1 MPLRRRHRRHVDL
14 DPAPPLRP
22 RPLSRVLAGYLT
34 LAVVYSFS
42 LYFAATVGVS
52 MLLADFRKQRR
63 GARSGGGGPAPPA
76 SPPPLLPDPES
87 QRDAA
92 VAAEPGIEGIEVS
105 HEFIEVPV
113 YPDEAEEHAGTAK
126 TTTLHLARAG
136 IDPSRR
142 AVLFLHGF
150 PECWLSWRRLM
161 KPLVEA
167 GYEVAA
173 LDMRGYNLSGK
184 PARRERGTKERLL
197 QSFCPLRRGCSR
209 PLTSAPWP
217 PMPAPPRCTS
227 SGSTG
232 RTVTLVSHDWGG
244 AVAWHAASVDS
255 SAARG
260 GEGGG
265 GGELLPRFDFFESGT
280 SPPRRRRRL
289 FDALVTMAIPH
300 PLLFKPT
307 WMEAGQAVLVRGLLP
322 VSLLPEK
329 MMAGDEPRRSE
340 LDAAAEERGRKEG
353 SGRDRRR
360 VREAWGGDGGDKL
373 LPRLRAGHRRRDR
386 CRARGRGRRGRCAA
400 AWTCRC
406 SASTPARDAAL
417 GVELLAGSERFCR
430 AGVEIEILDSGH
442 WIQLEKAQECAER
455 TLRFLER
462 TGGNSGRGSLCA
474 KKKGKGK
481 VPSRVLLC
489 LFFSFL
495 CKRERK
501 SFQHCGGKSFF
512 QKKRTTDKRLLFSLS
527 LLSSFKGICSL
538 FLFLPH
544 LNPPCSSRRR

>member
-1 MPLRRRHRRHVDL
+1 MSTSDQPQASSLRQRVASVKRDAPGLVSGKEKAGGDGGGAAPPPSSTSWDL

-63 GARSGGGGPAPPA
+63 VARSGGGGPAPPA

-184 PARRERGTKERLL
+184 PSGRENAASPKFLPSSSRVLAAFDVGALAADARAAAVYL
-197 QSFCPLRRGCSR
+197 
-209 PLTSAPWP
+209 
-217 PMPAPPRCTS
+217 

-260 GEGGG
+260 GKE
-265 GGELLPRFDFFESGT
+265 EEEENSSPASTFSSPA

-300 PLLFKPT
+300 PLLFKANMG
-307 WMEAGQAVLVRGLLP
+307 WKQAKRSWYVAFFQSP
-322 VSLLPEK
+322 FFPEK
-329 MMAGDEPRRSE
+329 MMAASIGSMLPRSNEEEKKEAGE
-340 LDAAAEERGRKEG
+340 LAAAFARPGAATAAINYYRA
-353 SGRDRRR
+353 S
-360 VREAWGGDGGDKL
+360 VRAIGGGPL
-373 LPRLRAGHRRRDR
+373 SRAGA
-386 CRARGRGRRGRCAA
+386 RAARALRGGVDVPVLCLYAG
-400 AWTCRC
+400 
-406 SASTPARDAAL
+406 RDAAL

-430 AGVEIEILDSGH
+430 AGVEIEVLDSGH
-442 WIQLEKAQECAER
+442 WIQLEKARECAER

-462 TGGNSGRGSLCA
+462 TGGNAARGSLC
-474 KKKGKGK
+474 G
-481 VPSRVLLC
+481 
-489 LFFSFL
+489 
-495 CKRERK
+495 
-501 SFQHCGGKSFF
+501 
-512 QKKRTTDKRLLFSLS
+512 
-527 LLSSFKGICSL
+527 
-538 FLFLPH
+538 
-544 LNPPCSSRRR
+544 